1 MVHTFLQRQMHL
13 SILELSG
20 FLSFLFIDNLCL
32 YILYIYSVLVFHT
45 FLLLPYF
52 LVFQTSL
59 FKISFSEHNVWA
71 SPGTVFINCFFLCVC
86 TILFY
91 FFISFIIFT
100 YRWKLLYLCLSLPY
114 VHMIIF
120 FTVTDFLVGNILGLI
135 LSVLGNGVV
144 CLQDLSFNDL
154 GQV

>member
-1 MVHTFLQRQMHL
+1 MVHTFLWRQMHL

-59 FKISFSEHNVWA
+59 FKISSSEHNVWA

-86 TILFY
+86 AILFY
-91 FFISFIIFT
+91 FFVSLVIFT
-100 YRWKLLYLCLSLPY
+100 YRWKLLYLCLSLPC
-114 VHMIIF
+114 VHIFIF

-135 LSVLGNGVV
+135 LSVLGNGAVY
-144 CLQDLSFNDL
+144 LQDLSFDDL